1 MLFAFALSLSLSLSL
16 SEAPVTLNGQ
26 TEDIETSMSE
36 APVTL
41 NGQTDNKTSAIIGG
55 VIGAVAVMILLTV
68 IVVLIITYARKSCFR
83 SDENAYDLPDY
94 YARPQP
100 PPIEDMPSRLQT
112 RENVAYMS
120 A

>member
-1 MLFAFALSLSLSLSL
+1 
-16 SEAPVTLNGQ
+16 
-26 TEDIETSMSE
+26 MSE

-41 NGQTDNKTSAIIGG
+41 NGQTDNKTLAIIGG

-68 IVVLIITYARKSCFR
+68 IVVLIITYYARKSCFQR
-83 SDENAYDLPDY
+83 DENMYDLPDY

-112 RENVAYMS
+112 RENVAYDCIKFGNMGENS
-120 A
+120 AYNVL